1 MAWPMGVSGEALVTK
16 TRRNVQEESH
26 HIAGFLWCCP
36 VWPGLML
43 GNTMTVRFARSREWQ
58 DSAELQTRWPCFQM
72 RSQGDAVLI
81 VTANAGGAANEA

>member
-36 VWPGLML
+36 VWPGPML
-43 GNTMTVRFARSREWQ
+43 GNTMTGSLEAGNGRTLQNYRPGGRASR
-58 DSAELQTRWPCFQM
+58 
-72 RSQGDAVLI
+72 
-81 VTANAGGAANEA
+81 